1 LTAASESIQALVVV
15 VARAVTLGFVLVV
28 VVDLLVVVAVLLVGW
43 VVVVAAVDEPER
55 RAHVVGPTI
64 PSALSPLAFWNE
76 ITADCVC
83 APKVPSVATLNPWA
97 ASAVWICRTPA
108 PWSPSA
114 TLSDGLLTVRPGVD
128 VAVDVTDPAGVV
140 GTGEVRSVD
149 VDAASVGTATVVI
162 VAKGVGDGF
171 VLVVGGIDEPLPQPT
186 TAIIA
191 TSPAASQPA
200 PATRPTA
207 VTRTRRSCPVEN
219 LGARRAGKS
228 SANRLGD

>member
-1 LTAASESIQALVVV
+1 MVV
-15 VARAVTLGFVLVV
+15 VARAVMLGFVLVV
-28 VVDLLVVVAVLLVGW
+28 VVDFLVVVAVLLVGC
-43 VVVVAAVDEPER
+43 VVVVDEVDEPER

-97 ASAVWICRTPA
+97 ASAVWICLTPS

-140 GTGEVRSVD
+140 GTGEVRPVD

-162 VAKGVGDGF
+162 VANGVGDGF
-171 VLVVGGIDEPLPQPT
+171 VLVVGVIDEPLPQPT
-186 TAIIA
+186 KPIIA
-191 TSPAASQPA
+191 TSPEASQPP
-200 PATRPTA
+200 PATQRPA
-207 VTRTRRSCPVEN
+207 VTRIRRSCPVSDI
-219 LGARRAGKS
+219 GARRAGKS

>member
-1 LTAASESIQALVVV
+1 MVV

-28 VVDLLVVVAVLLVGW
+28 VVDFLVVVAVLLVGC
-43 VVVVAAVDEPER
+43 VVVVAEVDEPER

-128 VAVDVTDPAGVV
+128 VDVAVDVTDPAGVV
-140 GTGEVRSVD
+140 VETGEVRPVD
-149 VDAASVGTATVVI
+149 VDGASVGTATVVI
-162 VAKGVGDGF
+162 VANGVGDGF

-186 TAIIA
+186 TPIIA
-191 TSPAASQPA
+191 TSPAASQPP
-200 PATRPTA
+200 PARRRTA
-207 VTRTRRSCPVEN
+207 VTRTRRSCPVQN